1 MGKVLIFEQ
10 VCKVYFGQTTGG
22 QSVISPFFFPS
33 QLAKVVNYSDRQLL
47 LHGSLFFFTL
57 LTTLEIETKVVSLY
71 LLNAII
77 ESNQDNLCD
86 FNGIINR
93 IFFR

>member
-1 MGKVLIFEQ
+1 MLIFEQ
-10 VCKVYFGQTTGG
+10 VGKVFFGQTTSG
-22 QSVISPFFFPS
+22 QSVIFPFFFS
-33 QLAKVVNYSDRQLL
+33 SKLAKVVNYSNRQLL

-57 LTTLEIETKVVSLY
+57 WTTLEIVTKVVSLY

-93 IFFR
+93 IF